1 MASMVAE
8 TRLITNGDDGSNG
21 VEISKFNSDLL
32 ISLLE
37 ESHGED
43 YNDEQVN
50 RAIQSLE
57 AEINANMLEA
67 GHDLAM
73 EPEFLGD
80 EDVQNCL
87 ASMEFEWAE
96 MEMVPSSPSDDMNWG
111 MDQCENELDF
121 MFEYGFSSEEN
132 GFSSLCNETYETVAY
147 IYI

>member
-1 MASMVAE
+1 MVAE

-37 ESHGED
+37 ESHGEE

-50 RAIQSLE
+50 RAIESLE

-121 MFEYGFSSEEN
+121 MFE
-132 GFSSLCNETYETVAY
+132 
-147 IYI
+147 